1 MKQLKWIKDFL
12 TIAHLMLGVFTIGYI
27 LFNWKTLTAGDECE
41 EE

>member
-12 TIAHLMLGVFTIGYI
+12 TIAHLVLSIFTVGYI
-27 LFNWKTLTAGDECE
+27 LFHWKTLTAGDECE